1 MKKHLCNIH
10 NISVELV
17 MNNRDRMEKY
27 LEYLSMCIDGFDE
40 YYRDSKTDK
49 VLLVRDIEE
58 LEIPEYAI
66 VVPENAYYFDG
77 IFYSLEA
84 RIAFRMQKNG
94 MEFWAYEHAW
104 YLPYILQLI
113 LEDENKTFIH
123 GAGIAVHG
131 EGILISA
138 FGGIGKTC
146 FIANAVKQENVKLL
160 GDDLII
166 IRGDGYCYSYPRPFC
181 LYEYHK
187 SLFPQYFEGRKIH
200 YETYR
205 ANRYFLRIQR
215 HLKIWLNIK
224 DNIVYDYLP
233 VSPIHLFP
241 KEVLQ
246 IEKVPIKKL
255 FVMRR
260 VKGICEIS
268 KSKASDVEKVANFT
282 HDVIQ
287 HEWSIGIRLE
297 YNYFAHKEENYA
309 LRAVKQYNII
319 KNAFITIP
327 EIWYVDIP
335 EKMSAEEVSRKL
347 NELIL

>member
-166 IRGDGYCYSYPRPFC
+166 IG
-181 LYEYHK
+181 
-187 SLFPQYFEGRKIH
+187 
-200 YETYR
+200 T
-205 ANRYFLRIQR
+205 
-215 HLKIWLNIK
+215 
-224 DNIVYDYLP
+224 
-233 VSPIHLFP
+233 
-241 KEVLQ
+241 
-246 IEKVPIKKL
+246 
-255 FVMRR
+255 
-260 VKGICEIS
+260 
-268 KSKASDVEKVANFT
+268 
-282 HDVIQ
+282 
-287 HEWSIGIRLE
+287 
-297 YNYFAHKEENYA
+297 
-309 LRAVKQYNII
+309 
-319 KNAFITIP
+319 
-327 EIWYVDIP
+327 
-335 EKMSAEEVSRKL
+335 
-347 NELIL
+347 